1 MFRITNATGGYGKT
15 VIIRDVSLQVGSGE
29 VVALLGRNGVG
40 KSTLMRYATGLIP
53 PMGGQVEIDGHPAPP
68 TPAKRAQRGLGYVPQ
83 GRYVFPRMTVIENI
97 AVAAESNGHSGKLAV
112 EEALADFP
120 ILQPKAHDLAGGL
133 SGGQQQILALARAL
147 AIRPTIL
154 LLDEPTEGVQPSI
167 IDEMAGI
174 LKRINLERGIA
185 ILVAEQDLDFCLSI
199 ANRAYVMEKGAI
211 RLETDREKIRSDK
224 ALQQELLGV

>member
-1 MFRITNATGGYGKT
+1 MFKISNATGGYGKT
-15 VIIRDVSLQVGSGE
+15 VIIREVSLEVNRGE

-53 PMGGQVEIDGHPAPP
+53 SMGGRVEIDGRVAPA
-68 TPAKRAQRGLGYVPQ
+68 TPAKRAQQGLGYVPQ
-83 GRYVFPRMTVIENI
+83 GRFVFQRMTVIENI
-97 AVAAESNGHSGKLAV
+97 AVAAASNGHDGKKAV
-112 EEALADFP
+112 EEAMADFP
-120 ILQPKAHDLAGGL
+120 MLKPKAHDLAGGL

-147 AIRPTIL
+147 AIKPTVL

-167 IDEMAGI
+167 IDEIAGI
-174 LKRINLERGIA
+174 LKRINEARGIA

-199 ANRAYVMEKGAI
+199 ASRAYVMEKGAI
-211 RLETDREKIRSDK
+211 RLETDRESLMTDK

>member
-1 MFRITNATGGYGKT
+1 MFEITHATGGYGKT
-15 VIIRDVSLQVGSGE
+15 IIIRDVSITVSAGE

-40 KSTLMRYATGLIP
+40 KTTLLKYAVGLIP
-53 PMGGQVEIDGHPAPP
+53 AMKGEVTIDGHQAPP
-68 TPAKRAQRGLGYVPQ
+68 TTAERARAGLGYVPQ
-83 GRYVFPRMTVIENI
+83 GRFVFPRMSVIENI
-97 AVAAESNGHSGKLAV
+97 AVAAASNAHEPKRAV
-112 EEALADFP
+112 AEAMEDFP
-120 ILQPKAHDLAGGL
+120 LLQPKRHDMAGSL

-147 AIRPTIL
+147 ATGPRIL

-174 LKRINLERGIA
+174 LKRINRERGIA

-199 ANRAYVMEKGAI
+199 AARAYVMEKGTV
-211 RLETDREKIRSDK
+211 RLETDRDSLRADT